1 MHACACRQEGQQTT
15 EEIAQRDLRTQLE
28 EKERKHFAKAK
39 GINFEGEQAACGQ
52 RRHAVHCAARVCS
65 LLTATLFTTEERKKD
80 LLLLEQGVGEAAGGK
95 APKALVPKAVD
106 ADDEDEPESESS
118 SDDDDEVCMQGRGS
132 WHGGHHEWCS

>member
-1 MHACACRQEGQQTT
+1 MRRQEGQQTT

-52 RRHAVHCAARVCS
+52 RWHAVHCAARVGS
-65 LLTATLFTTEERKKD
+65 SLTATCTPAFTEERKKD
-80 LLLLEQGVGEAAGGK
+80 LLLLEQGAGEAAGGK

-132 WHGGHHEWCS
+132 WHGGHHEGCS